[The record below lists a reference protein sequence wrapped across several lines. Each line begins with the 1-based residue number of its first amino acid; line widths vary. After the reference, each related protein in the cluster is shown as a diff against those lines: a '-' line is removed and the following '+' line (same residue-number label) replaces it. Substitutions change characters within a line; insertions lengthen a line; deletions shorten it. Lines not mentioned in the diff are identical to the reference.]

1 MYQFTIKLVDACN
14 LNCSYCSYFQS
25 VYRPDAKTKMIPLGK
40 VDHILARIREF
51 VDEMQLTDIS
61 ILWHGGEPTLAGV
74 ARFRAIAERLEARLA
89 GIAVLN
95 RVGTNATL
103 IDSAWI
109 DFAKRHRFTFNVS
122 IDGEEGLHDSQRRDH
137 AGRGSFADVVRGLRL
152 LLAEGLCY
160 QANVVVNPA
169 ASGGEVVRFLAG
181 LGVPSIAF
189 QIPESDYQRT
199 DHIGHTQAIAD
210 YLKDAF
216 DAWFATP
223 NLRVPMFETVVA
235 NTLGV
240 RPPSADCRFTD
251 HCARLMTIETD
262 GTVHSCDVL
271 RNAPEVYQLG
281 TSIENGPLAEV
292 VRSAAWQ
299 RLCSKDLT
307 PETCLKCHLYS
318 VCRGYCT
325 ATRYDSETGFSQP
338 SVYCATMLDF
348 LPHVIAKTAKIH
360 GAYAKRYG
368 QATVPT
374 RPPA

>member
-25 VYRPDAKTKMIPLGK
+25 VYRPSAKTKMIPLVK
-40 VDHILARIREF
+40 VDRILARIREF
-51 VDEMQLTDIS
+51 VDEMELTDIS

-74 ARFRAIAERLEARLA
+74 ARFTAIAERLEARLA
-89 GIAVLN
+89 GTAVLN

-103 IDSAWI
+103 IDPAWI
-109 DFAKRHRFTFNVS
+109 EFAKRHGFTFNVS
-122 IDGEEGLHDSQRRDH
+122 IDGEEELHDSQRRDH

-199 DHIGHTQAIAD
+199 DHIGHGQAISD

-216 DAWFATP
+216 DEWFATADI
-223 NLRVPMFETVVA
+223 RVPMFETVVA
-235 NTLGV
+235 NTLGL

-281 TSIENGPLAEV
+281 ASIESGPLAAV
-292 VRSAAWQ
+292 VRSDPWR
-299 RLCSKDLT
+299 RLTSKNLT
-307 PETCLKCHLYS
+307 PETCLKCDLYS

-338 SVYCATMLDF
+338 SVYCETMLDF
-348 LPHVIAKTAKIH
+348 LPHVIAKTNDINA
-360 GAYAKRYG
+360 AYALRHG
-368 QATVPT
+368 QAATPA
-374 RPPA
+374 RPSA